1 MKLIV
6 KLGKEKIGEL
16 EVDSLPG
23 VSHKFELNKKWY
35 EIIKTS
41 DGVIEVEEHAKRST
55 NPGE

>member
-6 KLGKEKIGEL
+6 KLGEKKIGEL

-41 DGVIEVEEHAKRST
+41 EDTIEVEEYAKRNS

>member
-16 EVDSLPG
+16 VVDSLPG

-41 DGVIEVEEHAKRST
+41 EDVIEVQEYAKRSS